1 MKSLRRLI
9 PMLVATT
16 LLAGCGVGTATTG
29 LSGKSMTPKRENFFS
44 KMVNPAYEREI
55 NQQIIAVTQPGQ
67 AVSVPG
73 AKEIER
79 LPYGALQLVLL
90 EVEATRNRDQVI
102 GMLAQVPGVQTAQ
115 PNVLLQPQDT
125 LDRSRLPKDE
135 MMPMQWALPKM
146 QASEAWQTTR
156 GRKNVVVAVLDT
168 GIDYTH
174 PEFEGRLIKGPN
186 FAWVPPAPVPP
197 GLPPRPPAGPFPEP
211 SGPDDPLDDVGHGTH
226 VAGIIAAAADGKGI
240 VGVAPNVTIMA
251 IKVLGKQGGSFW
263 SIAQGVQYAY
273 QHGAQVI
280 NMSLGGVAPGETLGN
295 FDLLSLMCEEARRQ
309 GTLVIAAAG
318 NDGLDMELLQRTG
331 KRVAPAMFP
340 SVLSVG
346 ATRED
351 DSLAPFSNRGRPLG
365 ITAPGYR
372 ILSTTPSYPT
382 PMSQQGMSP
391 YYDTMSG
398 TSMAAPYA
406 AGLAA
411 LLYSQHPDWTPDQV
425 EAQMRKTADDLGNP
439 GRDDTY
445 GSGRIN
451 VLKALAQ

>member
-1 MKSLRRLI
+1 MKSLRRLL
-9 PMLVATT
+9 PMLLATT
-16 LLAGCGVGTATTG
+16 FLAGCGMSPETG
-29 LSGKSMTPKRENFFS
+29 GLKGKSLTPKRENFFA
-44 KMVNPAYEREI
+44 KMVNPAYAKEI

-67 AVSVPG
+67 QVSVPG
-73 AKEIER
+73 ATVIER

-90 EVEATRNRDQVI
+90 QVDANRNREQI
-102 GMLAQVPGVQTAQ
+102 MSHLQQIPGVQTAQ

-125 LDRSRLPKDE
+125 LDRSRAPKDE
-135 MMPMQWALPKM
+135 MMSMQWALSKM
-146 QASEAWQTTR
+146 QAPEGWQSTR

-186 FAWVPPAPVPP
+186 FAWVPPAPLPP
-197 GLPPRPPAGPFPEP
+197 GVPARPPAGPFPEP
-211 SGPDDPLDDVGHGTH
+211 KGPDDPLDDVGHGTH
-226 VAGIIAAAADGKGI
+226 VAGIIAAAADGKGM

-273 QHGAQVI
+273 RHGAKVI
-280 NMSLGGVAPGETLGN
+280 NMSLGGVAPAETLGN
-295 FDLLSLMCEEARRQ
+295 FDLLSMVCEEARRQ
-309 GTLVIAAAG
+309 GSLVIAAAG

-340 SVLSVG
+340 TVLSVG

-372 ILSTTPSYPT
+372 ILSTTPTYPT

-411 LLYSQHPDWTPDQV
+411 LIYSQHPDWTPDQV
-425 EAQMRKTADDLGNP
+425 EARMRESADDLGQP

-451 VLKALAQ
+451 VQRALAP

>member
-1 MKSLRRLI
+1 MSLRRWI
-9 PMLVATT
+9 PMFLATT
-16 LLAGCGVGTATTG
+16 FLAGCGMGGGPTG
-29 LSGKSMTPKRENFFS
+29 LSTKSMTPKRENFFA

-67 AVSVPG
+67 ALSVPG
-73 AKEIER
+73 ATEVER
-79 LPYGALQLVLL
+79 LPYGSMQLVLMQ
-90 EVEATRNRDQVI
+90 VDSGRNRDQVM
-102 GMLAQVPGVQTAQ
+102 GMVAQVPGVQTAQ

-135 MMPMQWALPKM
+135 MMGMQWALPKM
-146 QASEAWQTTR
+146 QATEGWSAATR

-168 GIDYTH
+168 GVDYTH
-174 PEFEGRLIKGPN
+174 PEFEGRIIKGPN

-197 GLPPRPPAGPFPEP
+197 GLPPHPPAGPFRE
-211 SGPDDPLDDVGHGTH
+211 SKGPDDPIDDVGHGTH
-226 VAGIIAAAADGKGI
+226 VAGIIAAAADGKGM

-273 QHGAQVI
+273 RNGADVI
-280 NMSLGGVAPGETLGN
+280 NMSLGGIAPAETLGN
-295 FDLLSLMCEEARRQ
+295 FDLLSLVCEEARRQ
-309 GTLVIAAAG
+309 GSLVIAAAG

-365 ITAPGYR
+365 LTAPGYR
-372 ILSTTPSYPT
+372 ILSTTPTYAT

-411 LLYSQHPDWTPDQV
+411 LIFSQHPDWTPDQV
-425 EAQMRKTADDLGNP
+425 EARMRATADDLGNP

-451 VLKALAQ
+451 VLKALTQ

>member
-1 MKSLRRLI
+1 MKSLRRWI
-9 PMLVATT
+9 PLFLTTT
-16 LLAGCGVGTATTG
+16 LLAGCGVGGTTTG
-29 LSGKSMTPKRENFFS
+29 LSTKSMSPKRENFFS
-44 KMVNPAYEREI
+44 KMVNPAYLKEV

-67 AVSVPG
+67 TLSVPG
-73 AKEIER
+73 AKEVER
-79 LPYGALQLVLL
+79 LPYGAMQLVLFQ
-90 EVEATRNRDQVI
+90 VEENRNRDQVM
-102 GMLAQVPGVQTAQ
+102 GMLAQNPGVQTAQ

-125 LDRSRLPKDE
+125 LDRSRQPKDE

-146 QASEAWQTTR
+146 QASEGWQATR

-211 SGPDDPLDDVGHGTH
+211 KGPDDPLDDVGHGTH

-273 QHGAQVI
+273 RNGAQVI
-280 NMSLGGVAPGETLGN
+280 NMSLGGIAPAETLGN
-295 FDLLSLMCEEARRQ
+295 FDLLAMMCEEARRQ
-309 GTLVIAAAG
+309 GSLVVAAAG

-340 SVLSVG
+340 TVLSVG

-365 ITAPGYR
+365 LTAPGYR

-411 LLYSQHPDWTPDQV
+411 LLFSAHPDWTPDQV
-425 EAQMRKTADDLGNP
+425 EARMRESADDLGNP

-445 GSGRIN
+445 GAGRIN
-451 VLKALAQ
+451 VMKALAP